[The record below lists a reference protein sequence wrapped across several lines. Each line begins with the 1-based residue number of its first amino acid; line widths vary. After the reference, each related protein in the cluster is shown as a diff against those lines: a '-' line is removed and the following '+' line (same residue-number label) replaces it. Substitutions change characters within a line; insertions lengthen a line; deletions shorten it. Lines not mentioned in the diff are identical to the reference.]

1 MDLRNIFNSAEALR
15 FGHWLGR
22 HMPLGVGLRLADGAT
37 RALARRRESALMQ
50 TLQNNFRVALGPDAS
65 EDQVYQ
71 MARAALRHAGMAY
84 FDLYHALGVGPES
97 FLAAVR
103 STPLTDYYIDEML
116 RQERGTVVVTVH
128 MSNFDLAGL
137 AFAYRGLH
145 LNVLAYARPTSGYDM
160 QNKVRLKGGI
170 NLMPIDVGALR
181 RSLEALRAGELV
193 VTGIDRPDPF
203 AGGEW
208 LPFFGK
214 PARLPVGHVRLAL
227 QTGAP
232 VVVAHCE
239 YRPTDHSYVLHVSR
253 WLEME
258 HVGSRQENILH
269 NARRVVA
276 VGEELI
282 RAKPEQWLMF
292 YPVWEEEL
300 AGGGKRSTI
309 SSGQ

>member
-1 MDLRNIFNSAEALR
+1 MDLRHIFNSAEALR

-22 HMPLGVGLRLADGAT
+22 HIPLDVGLRLADGAT

-50 TLQNNFRVALGPDAS
+50 TLQNNFRVALGAEAS
-65 EDQVYQ
+65 DEQVYQ
-71 MARAALRHAGMAY
+71 TARAALRHAGMAY

-116 RQERGTVVVTVH
+116 HQRRGIVVVTVH
-128 MSNFDLAGL
+128 MSNFDVAGL
-137 AFAYRGLH
+137 AFAYRGLR
-145 LNVLAYARPTSGYDM
+145 LNVLAYANPTSGYDM
-160 QNKVRLKGGI
+160 QNKIRLKGGI
-170 NLMPIDVGALR
+170 NLMPIDVSALR
-181 RSLEALRAGELV
+181 RSLEALRSGQLV

-203 AGGEW
+203 GGGEW

-239 YRPTDHSYVLHVSR
+239 YRPTDHSYVVHVSR

-258 HVGSRQENILH
+258 HVGSRQEDILH
-269 NARRVVA
+269 NARRVLA

-282 RAKPEQWLMF
+282 AAKLEQWLMF
-292 YPVWEEEL
+292 YPVWEEGAAE
-300 AGGGKRSTI
+300 GER
-309 SSGQ
+309 

>member
-1 MDLRNIFNSAEALR
+1 MDLRTIFNSAEALR

-22 HMPLGVGLRLADGAT
+22 HMPLNLGLRLADWAT
-37 RALARRRESALMQ
+37 RALARRRESALMR
-50 TLQNNFRVALGPDAS
+50 TLQSNFRVVLGPDVA
-65 EDQVYQ
+65 EEQVYQ

-103 STPLTDYYIDEML
+103 STPLTDYHIDEMV
-116 RQERGTVVVTVH
+116 RQQRGIVVVTVH

-137 AFAYRGLH
+137 AFAYRGLN
-145 LNVLAYARPTSGYDM
+145 LNVLAYANPTSGYDI
-160 QNKVRLKGGI
+160 QNQVRLKGGI
-170 NLMPIDVGALR
+170 NLMPIEVSSLR
-181 RSLEALRAGELV
+181 KSLAALRAGELV

-203 AGGEW
+203 GGGEM
-208 LPFFGK
+208 LPFFGR

-239 YRPTDHSYVLHVSR
+239 YRLTDHSYAVHVSR

-258 HVGSRQENILH
+258 RVGSRQEDVLH

-276 VGEELI
+276 VAEELI
-282 RAKPEQWLMF
+282 LAKPEQWLMF
-292 YPVWEEEL
+292 YPVWGDG
-300 AGGGKRSTI
+300 AADGDR
-309 SSGQ
+309 

>member
-1 MDLRNIFNSAEALR
+1 MDLRRIFNSAEALR

-22 HMPLGVGLRLADGAT
+22 TMPLGLGFRLADGFT
-37 RALARRRESALMQ
+37 RGLARRPDSALMR
-50 TLQNNFRVALGPDAS
+50 TLQANLRMALGPEAS
-65 EDQVYQ
+65 EEQVFQ
-71 MARAALRHAGMAY
+71 TARAALRHAGMAY
-84 FDLYHALGVGPES
+84 FELYHALGVGPEA

-103 STPLTDYYIDEML
+103 STPLTDYYVDEML
-116 RQERGTVVVTVH
+116 TQERGMVVVTVH

-145 LNVLAYARPTSGYDM
+145 LNVLAYANPTSGYDM
-160 QNKVRLKGGI
+160 QNKIRLKGGI
-170 NLMPIDVGALR
+170 NLMPIDVSALR
-181 RSLEALRAGELV
+181 RSLEALRAGQLV
-193 VTGIDRPDPF
+193 VTGIDRPDPYG
-203 AGGEW
+203 GGEM

-239 YRPTDHSYVLHVSR
+239 YRPTDRSYAVHVSR

-269 NARRVVA
+269 NARRVLA

-282 RAKPEQWLMF
+282 RARPEQWLMF
-292 YPVWEEEL
+292 YRVWEE
-300 AGGGKRSTI
+300 AGMTGDE
-309 SSGQ
+309 

>member
-1 MDLRNIFNSAEALR
+1 MDLRHIFNSAEALR

-22 HMPLGVGLRLADGAT
+22 HIPLDVGLRLADGAT

-50 TLQNNFRVALGPDAS
+50 TLQNNFRVALGAEAS
-65 EDQVYQ
+65 DEQVYQ
-71 MARAALRHAGMAY
+71 TARAALRHAGMAY

-116 RQERGTVVVTVH
+116 HQRRGIVVVTVH
-128 MSNFDLAGL
+128 MSNFDVAGL
-137 AFAYRGLH
+137 AFAYRGLR
-145 LNVLAYARPTSGYDM
+145 LNVLAYANPTSGYDM
-160 QNKVRLKGGI
+160 QNKIRLKGGI
-170 NLMPIDVGALR
+170 NLMPIDVSALR
-181 RSLEALRAGELV
+181 RSLEALRSGQLV

-203 AGGEW
+203 GGGEW

-239 YRPTDHSYVLHVSR
+239 YRPTDHSYVVHVSR

-258 HVGSRQENILH
+258 HVGSRQEDILH
-269 NARRVVA
+269 NARRVLA

-282 RAKPEQWLMF
+282 AAKLEQWLMF
-292 YPVWEEEL
+292 YPVWEEGAAE
-300 AGGGKRSTI
+300 GDR
-309 SSGQ
+309 

>member
-1 MDLRNIFNSAEALR
+1 MDLRHIFNSARALR

-22 HMPLGVGLRLADGAT
+22 TMPAGLGFRLADGTT

-50 TLQNNFRVALGPDAS
+50 TLQNNFRVVLGPEAS
-65 EDQVYQ
+65 DEQVYE

-97 FLAAVR
+97 FLSEVR
-103 STPLTDYYIDEML
+103 STPLTDYYVDKML
-116 RQERGTVVVTVH
+116 TQERGIVVVTVH

-145 LNVLAYARPTSGYDM
+145 LNVLAYADPTSGYDM
-160 QNKVRLKGGI
+160 QNKIRLKGGI
-170 NLMPIDVGALR
+170 NLMPIDVSALR
-181 RSLEALRAGELV
+181 KSLEALRAGQLV

-203 AGGEW
+203 GAGEW
-208 LPFFGK
+208 LPFFGQ

-227 QTGAP
+227 QTGVP

-239 YRPTDHSYVLHVSR
+239 YRPTDHSYAVHVSR

-269 NARRVVA
+269 NARRVLA

-292 YPVWEEEL
+292 YPVWKEVAAE
-300 AGGGKRSTI
+300 
-309 SSGQ
+309 GQQ

>member
-1 MDLRNIFNSAEALR
+1 MR
-15 FGHWLGR
+15 
-22 HMPLGVGLRLADGAT
+22 
-37 RALARRRESALMQ
+37 
-50 TLQNNFRVALGPDAS
+50 TLQANLRMALGPEAS
-65 EDQVYQ
+65 EEQVFQ
-71 MARAALRHAGMAY
+71 TARAALRHAGMAY
-84 FDLYHALGVGPES
+84 FELYHALGVGPEA

-103 STPLTDYYIDEML
+103 STPLTDYYVDEML
-116 RQERGTVVVTVH
+116 TQERGMVVVTVH

-145 LNVLAYARPTSGYDM
+145 LNVLAYANPTSGYDM
-160 QNKVRLKGGI
+160 QNKIRLKGGI
-170 NLMPIDVGALR
+170 NLMPIDVSALR
-181 RSLEALRAGELV
+181 RSLEALHAGQLV
-193 VTGIDRPDPF
+193 VTGIDRPDPYG
-203 AGGEW
+203 GGEM

-239 YRPTDHSYVLHVSR
+239 YRPTDRSYAVHVSR

-269 NARRVVA
+269 NARRVLA

-282 RAKPEQWLMF
+282 RARPEQWLMF
-292 YPVWEEEL
+292 YRVWEE
-300 AGGGKRSTI
+300 AGMTGDE
-309 SSGQ
+309 

>member
-1 MDLRNIFNSAEALR
+1 MDLRNLFNSAEALR

-22 HMPLGVGLRLADGAT
+22 HIPPGVGLRLADSAT

-50 TLQNNFRVALGPDAS
+50 TLQGNFRIVLGPDAPD
-65 EDQVYQ
+65 ERVYQ

-84 FDLYHALGVGPES
+84 FDLYHALGVGPEP

-103 STPLTDYYIDEML
+103 STPLTDYYIEEML
-116 RQERGTVVVTVH
+116 RQQRGMVVVTVH

-137 AFAYRGLH
+137 AFAYRGLQ
-145 LNVLAYARPTSGYDM
+145 LNVLAYANPTSGYDM
-160 QNKVRLKGGI
+160 QNKIRLKGGI
-170 NLMPIDVGALR
+170 NLMPIDVSALR
-181 RSLEALRAGELV
+181 RSLAALRAGELV
-193 VTGIDRPDPF
+193 VTGIDRPDPYG
-203 AGGEW
+203 AGEM
-208 LPFFGK
+208 LPFFGQ

-239 YRPTDHSYVLHVSR
+239 YRPTDHSYAVHVSR

-258 HVGSRQENILH
+258 RVGSRQEDVLH
-269 NARRVVA
+269 NARRVLA

-282 RAKPEQWLMF
+282 RATPEQWLMF
-292 YPVWEEEL
+292 YPVWQEEL
-300 AGGGKRSTI
+300 AGGGKRSAI
-309 SSGQ
+309 NSEQ

>member
-1 MDLRNIFNSAEALR
+1 MDLRHIFNSAEALR
-15 FGHWLGR
+15 FGYWLGR
-22 HMPLGVGLRLADGAT
+22 HVPLGVGLRLADGAT

-50 TLQNNFRVALGPDAS
+50 TLQSNFRVVLGPDAP
-65 EDQVYQ
+65 EERVHQ

-84 FDLYHALGVGPES
+84 FELYHALGVGPEP

-103 STPLTDYYIDEML
+103 TTLLTDYYIDEML
-116 RQERGTVVVTVH
+116 RQKRGMVVVTVH

-170 NLMPIDVGALR
+170 NLMPIGVSALR
-181 RSLEALRAGELV
+181 KSLEALRAGELV

-203 AGGEW
+203 AGGEV

-239 YRPTDHSYVLHVSR
+239 YRPTDRSYVLHVSR

-258 HVGSRQENILH
+258 RVGSRQEDILH

-282 RAKPEQWLMF
+282 AAKPEQWLMF

-300 AGGGKRSTI
+300 AGT
-309 SSGQ
+309 GQTDQTNAPG

>member
-1 MDLRNIFNSAEALR
+1 MDLRHIFNSAEALR

-22 HMPLGVGLRLADGAT
+22 TLPLNVGLRLADSAT
-37 RALARRRESALMQ
+37 RVLARRRESPLMQ
-50 TLQNNFRVALGPDAS
+50 TLQGNFRVVLGPDAPD
-65 EDQVYQ
+65 EQVYQ

-84 FDLYHALGVGPES
+84 FELYHALGVGPEA

-103 STPLTDYYIDEML
+103 SSPLTDFYVDEML
-116 RQERGTVVVTVH
+116 TQERGMVVVTVH

-145 LNVLAYARPTSGYDM
+145 LNVLAYANPTSGYDM
-160 QNKVRLKGGI
+160 QNKIRLKGGI
-170 NLMPIDVGALR
+170 NLMPIDVSALR
-181 RSLEALRAGELV
+181 KSLEALRAGQLV
-193 VTGIDRPDPF
+193 VTGIDRPDPYG
-203 AGGEW
+203 AGEM
-208 LPFFGK
+208 LPFFGR

-239 YRPTDHSYVLHVSR
+239 YRPTDRSYAVHVSR

-258 HVGSRQENILH
+258 HVGSRQENIIH
-269 NARRVVA
+269 NARRVLA

-282 RAKPEQWLMF
+282 RARPEQWLMF
-292 YPVWEEEL
+292 YKVWEEND
-300 AGGGKRSTI
+300 G
-309 SSGQ
+309 